1 MEYKTYVNRRD
12 GLIKNGGCMM
22 KFHGIL
28 LAYIYAIVGSD
39 DAVILVKCSPFI
51 REKTKEK
58 LRKILID
65 VMIKE
70 ENDRNFYWDY
80 IDSPIDNR
88 G

>member
-1 MEYKTYVNRRD
+1 MEYIPYVNNRD
-12 GLIKNGGCMM
+12 GHIKNGGCLM

-39 DAVILVKCSPFI
+39 DAVVLVKCSPFI
-51 REKTKEK
+51 SKKITEK
-58 LRKILID
+58 LREKLTNY
-65 VMIKE
+65 MYE
-70 ENDRNFYWDY
+70 EEKDRNFHWNC